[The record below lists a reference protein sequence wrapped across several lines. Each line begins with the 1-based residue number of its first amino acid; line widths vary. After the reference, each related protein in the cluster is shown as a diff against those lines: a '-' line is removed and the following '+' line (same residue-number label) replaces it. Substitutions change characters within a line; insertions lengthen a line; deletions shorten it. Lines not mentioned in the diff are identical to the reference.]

1 MNYKIL
7 IVDDELPNI
16 RLLERLFG
24 QEYYCLTATSGEDAI
39 TLLDQHEVAVIISDQ
54 RMPHMTGIELLKKS
68 ADRRPHMVRILLTGY
83 TDVEALV
90 EAVNCGLVY
99 MYVSKPWN
107 NEDLRL
113 RVSRAVEHYEQNKQQ
128 HALVA
133 ANDRL
138 SARIKEMKLAFVRSI
153 SGILRMQDEFTYA
166 RGARVSRYATV
177 IGENLALHEDL
188 LDDLSAAGFLHELG
202 VLGTPDEVVSKPRTN
217 PSLSIAAKAP
227 DRAAQVLSCFPELR
241 DVADVIRFQ
250 RENFDGSGYP
260 IGLIG
265 DQIPIASRILRV
277 ASEYDALTKPR
288 DAQGISHSAAVAKL
302 QQGTKRAFDNEVI
315 QALVN
320 LSVEKMSSSKEVPT
334 APARPELITVS
345 IN

>member
-16 RLLERLFG
+16 RLLERLFR

-39 TLLDQHEVAVIISDQ
+39 KLLDQHEIAVIITDQ
-54 RMPHMTGIELLKKS
+54 RMPQMTGIELLKKS

-107 NEDLRL
+107 NEDLKL
-113 RVSRAVEHYEQNKQQ
+113 RISRAVQHYEQNKQQ

-138 SARIKEMKLAFVRSI
+138 TARIKEMKLGFVKSM
-153 SGILRMQDEFTYA
+153 SGILKMKDEFIYA

-177 IGENLALHEDL
+177 IGEYLALNEDL
-188 LDDLSAAGFLHELG
+188 LEDLSLAGFLHELG
-202 VLGTPDEVVSKPRTN
+202 VLGMTDEGVALP
-217 PSLSIAAKAP
+217 LSSANSRVAADP
-227 DRAAQVLSCFPELR
+227 ERAAQTLSCFPELR
-241 DVADVIRFQ
+241 DVADIIRFQ
-250 RENFDGSGYP
+250 RENFDGTGYP

-288 DAQGISHSAAVAKL
+288 DGAQEISHSEAVAKL
-302 QQGTKRAFDNEVI
+302 QRSTALAFDNDVI
-315 QALVN
+315 QALIN
-320 LSVEKMSSSKEVPT
+320 LPVGEMNSWKKVPST
-334 APARPELITVS
+334 SASPELITVS

>member
-16 RLLERLFG
+16 RLLERLFA
-24 QEYYCLTATSGEDAI
+24 QEYYCLTASSAEEAI
-39 TLLDQHEVAVIISDQ
+39 KLLDQHEIAVIITDQ
-54 RMPHMTGIELLKKS
+54 RMPQMTGIELLKKS

-107 NEDLRL
+107 NEDLKL
-113 RVSRAVEHYEQNKQQ
+113 RISRAVQHYEQNKQQ
-128 HALVA
+128 HSLVA

-138 SARIKEMKLAFVRSI
+138 TARIKEMKLGFVKSM
-153 SGILRMQDEFTYA
+153 SGILKMKDEFICD

-177 IGENLALHEDL
+177 IGDYLSLNEDL
-188 LDDLSAAGFLHELG
+188 LEDLSSAGFLHELG
-202 VLGTPDEVVSKPRTN
+202 VLGMTDDVVASPRSSAN
-217 PSLSIAAKAP
+217 SRVDADPV
-227 DRAAQVLSCFPELR
+227 RAAQTLSCFPELR
-241 DVADVIRFQ
+241 DVADIIRFQ
-250 RENFDGSGYP
+250 RENFDGTGYP

-277 ASEYDALTKPR
+277 ASDYDALTQPR
-288 DAQGISHSAAVAKL
+288 DGAQGISHSEAVAKL
-302 QQGTKRAFDNEVI
+302 QRSTALAFDNEVI
-315 QALVN
+315 QALIN
-320 LSVEKMSSSKEVPT
+320 LPAGEMDSCKKVPST
-334 APARPELITVS
+334 SASPELVTVS